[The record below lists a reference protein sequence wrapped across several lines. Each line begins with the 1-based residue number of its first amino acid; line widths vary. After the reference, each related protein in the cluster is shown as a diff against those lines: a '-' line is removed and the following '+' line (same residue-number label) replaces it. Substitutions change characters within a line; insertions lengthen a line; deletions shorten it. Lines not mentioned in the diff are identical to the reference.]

1 MNPLLQVKD
10 MDVRFYT
17 KDGVV
22 NAVNGISYSMEQ
34 GDILGIVGE
43 SGSGKSVSSM
53 AMLRLIPEPPGKIEG
68 GQVFFE
74 GQDLLQMKVRQMHT
88 VRGSQIAVI
97 FQDPMT
103 SLNPVMTIGNQIAE
117 AMQVNLGM
125 DHRKAL
131 QETVA
136 VLERVGIPQA
146 DKRLGDYPHQFSG
159 GMRQRVMIAMA
170 ISCHPKLLIAD
181 EPTTVLDVTIQ
192 AQIVDLV
199 KRLQQELGMAVIWI
213 THDLG
218 VIARLAKRV
227 NVMYA
232 GTIVESAPI
241 RPIFKTPAHP
251 YTLGLLGSL
260 PGVDLTADQDL
271 SYIEGAPPDMIRLPP
286 GCPFW
291 PRCSYRTEQCTQARP
306 DLTPVAEGHIAAC
319 WHLDKVRHLRE
330 AVQ

>member
-1 MNPLLQVKD
+1 MEPLLHVKD
-10 MDVRFYT
+10 LDVRFYT
-17 KDGVV
+17 KDGIV

-68 GQVFFE
+68 GQVLFE

-159 GMRQRVMIAMA
+159 GMRQRV
-170 ISCHPKLLIAD
+170 ISRWQFR
-181 EPTTVLDVTIQ
+181 VTP
-192 AQIVDLV
+192 
-199 KRLQQELGMAVIWI
+199 
-213 THDLG
+213 
-218 VIARLAKRV
+218 
-227 NVMYA
+227 
-232 GTIVESAPI
+232 S
-241 RPIFKTPAHP
+241 
-251 YTLGLLGSL
+251 
-260 PGVDLTADQDL
+260 
-271 SYIEGAPPDMIRLPP
+271 
-286 GCPFW
+286 C
-291 PRCSYRTEQCTQARP
+291 
-306 DLTPVAEGHIAAC
+306 
-319 WHLDKVRHLRE
+319 
-330 AVQ
+330 

>member
-10 MDVRFYT
+10 LDVRFYT

-22 NAVNGISYSMEQ
+22 KAVNGISYTMDE

-53 AMLRLIPEPPGKIEG
+53 AMLHLIPEPPGKIEG
-68 GQVFFE
+68 GQVLFD
-74 GQDLLQMKVRQMHT
+74 GKDLLQMKVGQMHT

-103 SLNPVMTIGNQIAE
+103 SLNPVMTIGGQIAE

-125 DHRKAL
+125 ERGKAL

-146 DKRLGDYPHQFSG
+146 VKRLGDYPHQFSG
-159 GMRQRVMIAMA
+159 GMRQRVMIAIA
-170 ISCHPKLLIAD
+170 ISCRPKLLIAD
-181 EPTTVLDVTIQ
+181 EPTTALDVTIQ
-192 AQIVDLV
+192 AQIVDLI
-199 KRLQQELGMAVIWI
+199 KRLQRELGMAVIWI

-241 RPIFKTPAHP
+241 KPIFKTPAHP

-260 PGVDLTADQDL
+260 PGINLTSDKRL
-271 SYIEGAPPDMIRLPP
+271 NYIEGAPPDMINLPS

-291 PRCSYRTEQCTQARP
+291 PRCSYRTEQCTLERP
-306 DLTPVAEGHIAAC
+306 NLTPVAQDHSAAC
-319 WHLDKVRHLRE
+319 WHLEKVRLLQE
-330 AVQ
+330 AIQ